1 MTQVLLILYRGR
13 LRSELGLD
21 IHSTKDFVLTMKGGS
36 ESINNNNFDEI
47 EYETSSGP
55 TNEQQKLLEV
65 LNRQVS

>member
-1 MTQVLLILYRGR
+1 
-13 LRSELGLD
+13 
-21 IHSTKDFVLTMKGGS
+21 MKGGS